1 MLSGDTV
8 GVFFFHAIPVKNIR
22 AHIPGEKSAKKYDFA
37 ILSVKTG

>member
-1 MLSGDTV
+1 MLSGDTA
-8 GVFFFHAIPVKNIR
+8 GVYFLHAIPVKNIR